1 MRSRAALYA
10 LADGRMAAGGFTP
23 TYGFEA
29 AGITDL
35 RGLRMHLL
43 GRLYGSLRAD
53 RAIATET
60 CRLGPPGWDRLA
72 WEADVRAASVSQRE
86 LARSRGQMLLRFG
99 RRIFTDAGIM
109 LPDELPEPVA
119 IGAIAW
125 FAQANPEEA
134 DALTLYTGI
143 AGPVWT
149 AVRIL
154 SLDPTDA
161 AALIVDLCAAAP
173 PPAPAGHIPAATSPL
188 GNVLNE
194 LNARRSVRGGG
205 MNGVN
210 GMGPPGHF

>member
-1 MRSRAALYA
+1 MRTRAVLYA

-23 TYGFEA
+23 SYGFEA

-60 CRLGPPGWDRLA
+60 CRLGPPGFDRLA
-72 WEADVRAASVSQRE
+72 WEADVRATSVSNRE

-99 RRIFTDAGIM
+99 RRVFSDAGIM

-119 IGAIAW
+119 IGALAW
-125 FAQANPEEA
+125 MAHASPEEA
-134 DALTLYTGI
+134 DALTLYAGI
-143 AGPVWT
+143 AGPAWT
-149 AVRIL
+149 AVRVL

-161 AALIVDLCAAAP
+161 ASLIVDLCSAAP
-173 PPAPAGHIPAATSPL
+173 PPAPAGHIPAASSPL
-188 GNVLNE
+188 GDVLNE
-194 LNARRSVRGGG
+194 LNARRSVGG
-205 MNGVN
+205 MNGRGV
-210 GMGPPGHF
+210 PPPY